1 MVTPMKVPKAT
12 AVLMSLIAGQVW
24 GTDLLSAATVSF
36 SSWTTWQTDWNE
48 SDMNTDDLVVT
59 FPATVPGALAIAN
72 ENGGDPVL
80 IGPSILSI
88 DDWAYWFRGGAAA
101 AAEGNGGIFDNT
113 LKLVAFG
120 DNQNVFQTN
129 LHDNVNLSGIVDV
142 QNAIFTGINLPAGTS
157 GTLYVLG
164 AAERG
169 RSTNPIT
176 FSVSGSSASGTA
188 GEGIE
193 TASTADRQTGFLTFT
208 WDATADVSDVSASVR
223 MSGVATTNDDWAFL
237 GFAASLNAVPEPSAI
252 VLASGGILMIIIGS
266 MRSCQRSRRR

>member
-1 MVTPMKVPKAT
+1 
-12 AVLMSLIAGQVW
+12 MSLIAGQVW

-59 FPATVPGALAIAN
+59 FPATVPGALTIAN

-129 LHDNVNLSGIVDV
+129 LHDNVDLSGIVDV
-142 QNAIFTGINLPAGTS
+142 QNAIFTDILPPGRYVGHVVRLGSRRAWAINES
-157 GTLYVLG
+157 NHVQRFWQQRFRNRRRRNRDRQY
-164 AAERG
+164 G
-169 RSTNPIT
+169 RSSDG
-176 FSVSGSSASGTA
+176 FSYVYVG
-188 GEGIE
+188 
-193 TASTADRQTGFLTFT
+193 
-208 WDATADVSDVSASVR
+208 
-223 MSGVATTNDDWAFL
+223 
-237 GFAASLNAVPEPSAI
+237 
-252 VLASGGILMIIIGS
+252 
-266 MRSCQRSRRR
+266 CHSRR